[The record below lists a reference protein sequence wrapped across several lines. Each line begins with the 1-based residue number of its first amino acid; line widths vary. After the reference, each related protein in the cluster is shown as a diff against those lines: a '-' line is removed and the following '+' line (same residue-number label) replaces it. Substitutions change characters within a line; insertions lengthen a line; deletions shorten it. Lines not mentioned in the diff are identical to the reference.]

1 MPNGQVARSVAAR
14 TGRDCRSGS
23 GNTCL
28 VISIAESRRSAY
40 YYASEAWRRFARRL
54 ALGRISTMRF
64 AGTTPERLVVAP
76 IDLRIADPH
85 IATEI
90 YSGRFALGGTQLD
103 TGGASPF
110 QMPLPNDS
118 FARSLHGFG
127 WLRHMRAADHELAF
141 ANARSLVD
149 DWIAAHGRD
158 LSGFAYRQDVLASR
172 LIAWFSHS
180 PVVLRG
186 ADHGF
191 YRRFL
196 KSIALQVRFLRH
208 VAHVAPDGETRF
220 RVRIALAMSSLCLP
234 AGAGAIKNAARLLD
248 IEFERQILPDGG
260 HVSRNPQVLVDLLTD
275 LLPLRQTYV
284 NLGQKLPVRM
294 IAGIDRMF
302 SALRFFRHANGEI
315 ALFNGAST
323 LSADRLL
330 AVLRYDESAGLPY
343 REAPHSRFQRLA
355 SRGTVLIADT
365 GPPPTGALSR
375 GVHAGCLSFEF
386 SSGTNRFVVN
396 AGAPV
401 HANPAYETYA
411 RLTAAHSTLVL
422 DDQSSLS
429 FSRSGFLGAIVVGG
443 VRRVEVES
451 VDEDGRW
458 LGFAATH
465 DGYLDAFGKYH
476 CREIRLL
483 ANGAEIHGRD
493 RVMRPGD
500 KPIAKGEPGVAVLRF
515 HVNPKVTVE
524 QDESGTI
531 FLTAH
536 DGERWA
542 FVSPD
547 TPAEVEDDVH
557 FADIAGPRASR
568 QITLTF
574 MPAVMAEVNW
584 SFSRIALPRG

>member
-1 MPNGQVARSVAAR
+1 MSLPSGASRY
-14 TGRDCRSGS
+14 RSGH
-23 GNTCL
+23 GCGRGFGKTCL
-28 VISIAESRRSAY
+28 AFSIAESRRSAY
-40 YYASEAWRRFARRL
+40 YYASEAWQRFAHRL
-54 ALGRISTMRF
+54 ALGRISTIRF
-64 AGTTPERLVVAP
+64 AGATPERLVVAP

-110 QMPLPNDS
+110 QMPMPNES

-127 WLRHMRAADHELAF
+127 WLRHMRAADHDLAF
-141 ANARSLVD
+141 SNARSLVD
-149 DWIAAHGRD
+149 DWISTHGRD

-196 KSIALQVRFLRH
+196 KSIALQVRYLRH

-234 AGAGAIKNAARLLD
+234 AGAGAVKTAARLLD
-248 IEFERQILPDGG
+248 VEFERQILPDGG
-260 HVSRNPQVLVDLLTD
+260 HISRNPQVLVELLTD

-284 NLGQKLPVRM
+284 NLGQKLPGRM

-330 AVLRYDESAGLPY
+330 AVLRYDESAGVPY
-343 REAPHSRFQRLA
+343 REAPHSHFQRLA
-355 SRGTVLIADT
+355 SRGTVVITDT
-365 GPPPTGALSR
+365 GTPPPGALSR
-375 GVHAGCLSFEF
+375 GAHAGCLSFEF
-386 SSGTNRFVVN
+386 SSGANRFIVN

-401 HANPAYETYA
+401 HASPAYASYA

-443 VRRVEVES
+443 VRRVEVAGL
-451 VDEDGRW
+451 DEAENW

-500 KPIAKGEPGVAVLRF
+500 KPIARSDASVAVVRF
-515 HVNPKVTVE
+515 HVNPKIAVE
-524 QDESGTI
+524 HHESGAI
-531 FLTAH
+531 YLTAQ

-542 FVSPD
+542 FVCPD
-547 TPAEVEDDVH
+547 VPAEVEEDVH

-574 MPAVMAEVNW
+574 SPAERQEVSW

>member
-1 MPNGQVARSVAAR
+1 MA
-14 TGRDCRSGS
+14 
-23 GNTCL
+23 
-28 VISIAESRRSAY
+28 ISIAETRRSAY
-40 YYASEAWRRFARRL
+40 YYASEAWQRFAHRL
-54 ALGRISTMRF
+54 ALGRISTIRF
-64 AGTTPERLVVAP
+64 AGATPERLLVAP

-85 IATEI
+85 IAIEI

-110 QMPLPNDS
+110 QMTLPNDS

-149 DWIAAHGRD
+149 DWISTHGRN
-158 LSGFAYRQDVLASR
+158 LSGFAYRPDVLSSR

-196 KSIALQVRFLRH
+196 KSIALQVRYLRH
-208 VAHVAPDGETRF
+208 TAHVAPDGETRF
-220 RVRIALAMSSLCLP
+220 RVRIALAMASLCLP
-234 AGAGAIKNAARLLD
+234 AGTSAIRNAARLLD
-248 IEFERQILPDGG
+248 IEFDRQILPDGG

-284 NLGQKLPVRM
+284 NLGQKLPARM
-294 IAGIDRMF
+294 VAGIDRMF
-302 SALRFFRHANGEI
+302 SALRFFRHANGELS
-315 ALFNGAST
+315 LFNGAST

-330 AVLRYDESAGLPY
+330 AVLRYDESAGVPY
-343 REAPHSRFQRLA
+343 REAPHSCYQRLA
-355 SRGTVLIADT
+355 ARGTVVIADT
-365 GPPPTGALSR
+365 GPPPSGALSR
-375 GVHAGCLSFEF
+375 GAHAGCLSFEF
-386 SSGTNRFVVN
+386 SSATNRFIVN

-401 HANPAYETYA
+401 HGNPRYAAYA
-411 RLTAAHSTLVL
+411 RLTAAHSTLVI
-422 DDQSSLS
+422 DDQSSLA

-443 VRRVEVES
+443 VRKVEVAN
-451 VDEDGRW
+451 VDEAEQW
-458 LGFAATH
+458 FGFASTH

-476 CREIRLL
+476 CREIRLV

-500 KPIAKGEPGVAVLRF
+500 KPIARTDRAIAVVRF
-515 HVNPKVTVE
+515 HVNPKVSVE
-524 QDESGTI
+524 QDASGTI
-531 FLTAH
+531 FLTAL

-547 TPAEVEDDVH
+547 VAATIEDDVH

-568 QITLTF
+568 QITIAF
-574 MPAVMAEVNW
+574 APAEIQEVTW